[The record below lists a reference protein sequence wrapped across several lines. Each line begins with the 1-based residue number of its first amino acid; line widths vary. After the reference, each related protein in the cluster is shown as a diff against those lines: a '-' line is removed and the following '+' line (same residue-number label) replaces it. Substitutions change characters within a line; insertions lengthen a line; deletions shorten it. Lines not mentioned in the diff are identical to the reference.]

1 MWECEPFNLVLNIT
15 LSAPR
20 FSSKTASIPGRLM
33 HLAHRRRSMPLEEAL
48 QATLDGAVL
57 LALLVQPGAAQASL
71 VGVDPWRS
79 RLVIRLKARAQ
90 AGQANRAL
98 CAQLAAWLACPSTSI
113 SIVEGHTSRQKRVR
127 VEGMRV
133 ETVVV
138 RLSALMHADAEGDA
152 HP

>member
-1 MWECEPFNLVLNIT
+1 M
-15 LSAPR
+15 R
-20 FSSKTASIPGRLM
+20 
-33 HLAHRRRSMPLEEAL
+33 LAHRRRTMPLEEAL

-71 VGVDPWRS
+71 VGVDKWRS

-98 CAQLAAWLACPSTSI
+98 CAQLAAWLDCPTTSI